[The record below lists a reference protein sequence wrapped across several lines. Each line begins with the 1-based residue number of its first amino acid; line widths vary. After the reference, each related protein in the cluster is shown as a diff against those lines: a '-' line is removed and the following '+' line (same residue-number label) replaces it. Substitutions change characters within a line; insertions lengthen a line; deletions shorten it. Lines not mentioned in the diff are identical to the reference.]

1 MSEINERTPENT
13 PEIIP
18 EEVVESTAETAV
30 ENAEPAAEKAK
41 KNKKRKRTK
50 IALPAVAIL
59 LVLALLFGTV
69 VGYILGRSEFERR
82 LHDAQAQITALTAA
96 FEEAAAAPVYDAF
109 NEEITGENRLALSDL
124 AGSETAADETSILG
138 EDLLGEMLQ
147 GEAQEP
153 VVVAE
158 FNGGVLMSDEVARE
172 YQQQLADLVFAGY
185 NEEEVSATLLDEVMQ
200 YMVADRVMMAKAK
213 EMGIY
218 DLTDAD
224 QAEIDA
230 LAQQIYDD
238 QLEFY
243 RDYVNTA
250 GMTEDEAAGAVK
262 SYLLESEGV
271 TLEGI
276 RSELAEGWW
285 MQKLYDE
292 ITRDVTINDNDLQKA
307 YNEIYK
313 QQKTSFDAYVD
324 DFEYAQ
330 MNGEA
335 ILYNLGGYRAVRMM
349 LFAFDEF
356 ENYEAVLALSD
367 ALLELD
373 PAEDAEKIAGI
384 VKEIDGCYAGVDAE
398 AFDALNQLSS
408 GADFEELLLTIG
420 DDAGMKDEHLRRTGY
435 YVSKE
440 SLLWPA
446 QIIDAA
452 MSLEKVGDISGAVR
466 VADGV
471 CILQYAGD
479 VKAGPVPLDDVK
491 VHLAGD
497 VLEDACY
504 EAYEQQLSAW
514 MNEAGAKYYPERMR

>member
-1 MSEINERTPENT
+1 MSEINELNLENT
-13 PEIIP
+13 AQE
-18 EEVVESTAETAV
+18 TAEAV
-30 ENAEPAAEKAK
+30 QEPAEGAAEKVK
-41 KNKKRKRTK
+41 KNKKRKRAK

-59 LVLALLFGTV
+59 LVIALLFGTV
-69 VGYILGRSEFERR
+69 VGYILGRKEFENR

-124 AGSETAADETSILG
+124 AGNEAVADETSILG

-172 YQQQLADLVFAGY
+172 YQQQLADLVFSGY
-185 NEEEVSATLLDEVMQ
+185 SEEEVSATLLNEVMQ
-200 YMVADRVMMAKAK
+200 YMVGDRVMLAKAK
-213 EMGIY
+213 EMGLY
-218 DLTDAD
+218 DLTEAD

-230 LAQQIYDD
+230 LAQEIFDAQFD
-238 QLEFY
+238 FFS
-243 RDYVNTA
+243 DYVNTD
-250 GMTEDEAAGAVK
+250 GMTEEEAAGAVK
-262 SYLLESEGV
+262 SYMLENEGV
-271 TLEGI
+271 SPESI

-285 MQKLYDE
+285 MEKLYNE
-292 ITRDVTINDNDLQKA
+292 ITRDVTINDNDLQKT

-313 QQKTSFDAYVD
+313 QQKTSFDSYVD
-324 DFEYAQ
+324 DYEYAQ

-335 ILYNLGGYRAVRMM
+335 ILYNLGGYRAVRVL
-349 LFAFDEF
+349 LFSFDEM

-367 ALLELD
+367 SLLELD
-373 PAEDAEKIAGI
+373 TAKDAEQIAEI
-384 VKEIDGCYAGVDAE
+384 VAEIDGYYAGVDAE
-398 AFDALNQLSS
+398 AFDALNQLTS

-420 DDAGMKDEHLRRTGY
+420 DDEGMKDEHLRRTGY
-435 YVSKE
+435 YVSRD

-446 QIIDAA
+446 EIIDAA
-452 MSLEKVGDISGAVR
+452 MSLQKPGDLSGAVR

-471 CILQYAGD
+471 CILQYVGD

-491 VHLAGD
+491 VQLADD
-497 VLEDACY
+497 VLEAACY

-514 MNEAGAKYYPERMR
+514 LSEADAKYYPERMQ